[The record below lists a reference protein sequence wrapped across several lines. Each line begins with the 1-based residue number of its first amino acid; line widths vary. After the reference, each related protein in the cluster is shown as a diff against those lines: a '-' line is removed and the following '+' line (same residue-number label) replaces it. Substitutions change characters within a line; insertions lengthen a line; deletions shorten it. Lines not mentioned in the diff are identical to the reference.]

1 MAKAASE
8 AGYQTEV
15 YHCGFDS
22 DSLDMVIVRALDF
35 AIFDSTLPHEH
46 FPSRKGDELI
56 DFYGTFIK
64 ASTDRDYDEQITHS
78 NNQINDETKRAI
90 KLLQQDEQLKKQQ
103 GDHTPE
109 SIIAFNDRL
118 TNYFKKTAE

>member
-1 MAKAASE
+1 
-8 AGYQTEV
+8 
-15 YHCGFDS
+15 
-22 DSLDMVIVRALDF
+22 MVIIRALDF

-46 FPSRKGDELI
+46 FPSRTGDELI

-64 ASTDRDYDEQITHS
+64 ASTDREFDEQITDL

-103 GDHTPE
+103 EDLTPKTV
-109 SIIAFNDRL
+109 IAFNDRL
-118 TNYFKKTAE
+118 THYFKKIAE